1 MTRALRFCDMARGGV
16 KRSTRVAEV
25 IKEEI
30 SRMVLRDLKDPQL
43 GFVTIT
49 RVRLSDDLRS
59 ARVYYS
65 VLGGPERRNQTR
77 DTLQRSLRFIRSEIG
92 RRLSLR
98 YVPELRFY
106 YDDSVEYAEKIQS
119 LINKLHSEEE
129 GDVSS

>member
-1 MTRALRFCDMARGGV
+1 MARGGV